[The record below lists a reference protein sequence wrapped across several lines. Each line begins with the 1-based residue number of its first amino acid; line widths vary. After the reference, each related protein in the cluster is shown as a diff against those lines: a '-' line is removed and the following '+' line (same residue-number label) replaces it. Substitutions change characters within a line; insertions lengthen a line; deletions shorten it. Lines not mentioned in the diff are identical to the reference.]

1 MFCSF
6 NGTIQWMHMVSHY
19 KYIWWPFTNTRRM
32 CFRGRSCCLTMHWQ
46 LLDTSM
52 PWTITRDVPLLFIIL
67 QVWTFMLHYSLYIID
82 YTVSCINFVGR
93 ILVSINNYTMTW
105 SSINLYPILRILV
118 CFRWPKK
125 KCEVPG
131 FYPLESLV
139 LWPRVSGKKKFLK
152 SEL

>member
-82 YTVSCINFVGR
+82 YTVSCLNLVGR
-93 ILVSINNYTMTW
+93 ILVTIILWYDPVSIYTPRACKLGW
-105 SSINLYPILRILV
+105 CLPWKLPKINIIIIGA
-118 CFRWPKK
+118 F
-125 KCEVPG
+125 E
-131 FYPLESLV
+131 
-139 LWPRVSGKKKFLK
+139 
-152 SEL
+152 